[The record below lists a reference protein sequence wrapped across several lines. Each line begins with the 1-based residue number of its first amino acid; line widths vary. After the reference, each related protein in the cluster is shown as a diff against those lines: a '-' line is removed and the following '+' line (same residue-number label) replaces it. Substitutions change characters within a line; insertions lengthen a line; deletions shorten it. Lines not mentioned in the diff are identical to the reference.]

1 MKKCNKVLL
10 TVFMISAIAVGAA
23 AAIAVLKSKFQKK
36 IYYCLRLIQ
45 TKKGSY

>member
-1 MKKCNKVLL
+1 MKMKKCNKVLL

-36 IYYCLRLIQ
+36 YITVCD
-45 TKKGSY
+45 

>member
-1 MKKCNKVLL
+1 MKKCNKVVL

-36 IYYCLRLIQ
+36 YITVCD
-45 TKKGSY
+45 

>member
-23 AAIAVLKSKFQKK
+23 AAIAVLKSKFQK